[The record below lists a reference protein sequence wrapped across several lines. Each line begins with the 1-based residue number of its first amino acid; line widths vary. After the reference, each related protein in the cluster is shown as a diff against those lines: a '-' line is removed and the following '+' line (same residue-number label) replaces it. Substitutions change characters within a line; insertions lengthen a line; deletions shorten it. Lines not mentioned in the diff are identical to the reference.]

1 MSIAASMNKV
11 AFERDLST
19 FKNEYK
25 ITTGALAFAVVG
37 SLLGTTAI
45 VLTCLSSPLSSVVS
59 MVALAIFT
67 SMNIYLSG
75 VLLMTK
81 GMSLHKIIDAKAKLH
96 ELQTTGDNPDQLQNS
111 RTKSWS
117 EYLSS
122 KVPTTVR
129 NLPNTISG
137 YAYSL
142 RHYLDRSSDE

>member
-1 MSIAASMNKV
+1 MSTAASMNKV
-11 AFERDLST
+11 EFERDLST

-75 VLLMTK
+75 VLLMGK
-81 GMSLHKIIDAKAKLH
+81 GMSLHKIIDAEAKLL

-117 EYLSS
+117 EYFSS
-122 KVPTTVR
+122 KMPTTLRNMPSAIYRYADSVR
-129 NLPNTISG
+129 DYLNRSG
-137 YAYSL
+137 
-142 RHYLDRSSDE
+142 DE